1 MKRST
6 FDYET
11 RTSKRRGNARLVFLS
26 LLITGAIIAVCSSRG
41 FAQTPIVT
49 TDPHAEV
56 TATRQR
62 RLTTEVSSKDRTT
75 AASVERPMDS
85 RTERRVFV
93 RSTSLLVRA
102 AVVEDK
108 LLKRPEF
115 RQLGFVIT
123 RDESDADLMLE
134 LRHDLFTMY
143 VFTVVDA
150 KTGVVLLAG
159 KLSSLGGTV
168 AGKVAKR
175 FVKDMAVTR
184 TP

>member
-1 MKRST
+1 MKT
-6 FDYET
+6 LIYDNGTLAYK
-11 RTSKRRGNARLVFLS
+11 RTGSARLVFIS

-41 FAQTPIVT
+41 FAQTPTVT
-49 TDPHAEV
+49 TAPQAEV

-62 RLTTEVSSKDRTT
+62 RVTTEVSSKDRTT
-75 AASVERPMDS
+75 AASGERTTVS

-108 LLKRPEF
+108 LLKQTEF
-115 RQLGFVIT
+115 RQLGFVLT
-123 RDESDADLMLE
+123 RDESDADLILE

-143 VFTVVDA
+143 VFTVVNA
-150 KTGVVLLAG
+150 KTGVVLLGG

-175 FVKDMAVTR
+175 FVKEMPAI
-184 TP
+184 PGP

>member
-1 MKRST
+1 MKTLTNDREIVANEFIGRAT
-6 FDYET
+6 
-11 RTSKRRGNARLVFLS
+11 LVFLL
-26 LLITGAIIAVCSSRG
+26 LLITGAIVAVCSSRG

-49 TDPHAEV
+49 TAPQAEIIP
-56 TATRQR
+56 TRPR
-62 RLTTEVSSKDRTT
+62 RLTPEVSSKDSTT
-75 AASVERPMDS
+75 AASVERTAS
-85 RTERRVFV
+85 RTQRQVFV

-108 LLKRPEF
+108 LLKQPEF
-115 RQLGFVIT
+115 RQLGLAIT
-123 RDESDADLMLE
+123 RDESEADLILE

-168 AGKVAKR
+168 AGKVARR
-175 FVKDMAVTR
+175 FVKEMPRAAG
-184 TP
+184 P

>member
-1 MKRST
+1 MKT
-6 FDYET
+6 LTYDNET
-11 RTSKRRGNARLVFLS
+11 PANKRTESVRLAFLS
-26 LLITGAIIAVCSSRG
+26 LLMTGAIIAGGSSRG
-41 FAQTPIVT
+41 YAQAPIVT
-49 TDPHAEV
+49 TATQADA

-75 AASVERPMDS
+75 TAGVAAT

-93 RSTSLLVRA
+93 RSKSLLVRA

-115 RQLGFVIT
+115 RQLGFVLT
-123 RDESDADLMLE
+123 RDESDADLILD

-150 KTGVVLLAG
+150 KTSVVLLGG

-175 FVKDMAVTR
+175 FVKEMPA
-184 TP
+184 PAGP

>member
-6 FDYET
+6 LDHDPPMYK
-11 RTSKRRGNARLVFLS
+11 RTGSARLVFLS
-26 LLITGAIIAVCSSRG
+26 LLITGAIIAVCSDRS
-41 FAQTPIVT
+41 FAQSAIVT
-49 TDPHAEV
+49 IAPQAEV

-62 RLTTEVSSKDRTT
+62 RLTTEVSTKDRTT
-75 AASVERPMDS
+75 AASVERPAAK

-115 RQLGFVIT
+115 HELGFLIT
-123 RDESDADLMLE
+123 RDESEADMILE
-134 LRHDLFTMY
+134 LRHDLFTKY
-143 VFTVVDA
+143 VFSVVD
-150 KTGVVLLAG
+150 TRSQVVLVSG

-175 FVKDMAVTR
+175 FVKEIKA
-184 TP
+184 TPGP

>member
-1 MKRST
+1 MKT
-6 FDYET
+6 LTYDNEALAYT
-11 RTSKRRGNARLVFLS
+11 RTGSARLVFIS
-26 LLITGAIIAVCSSRG
+26 LLISGAIVAVCSSRG
-41 FAQTPIVT
+41 SAQTTIVT
-49 TDPHAEV
+49 TAPQTEA

-62 RLTTEVSSKDRTT
+62 RLMTAVSSQARTT
-75 AASVERPMDS
+75 AASVERTAS
-85 RTERRVFV
+85 RTDRRVFV

-108 LLKRPEF
+108 LLKRPELH
-115 RQLGFVIT
+115 QLGFVIT
-123 RDESDADLMLE
+123 RDESDADLILE

-150 KTGVVLLAG
+150 KTGVVLLGG

-175 FVKDMAVTR
+175 FVKDMAR

>member
-1 MKRST
+1 MKTLTCDNQTLANECTGST
-6 FDYET
+6 
-11 RTSKRRGNARLVFLS
+11 RLVFLS
-26 LLITGAIIAVCSSRG
+26 LLIAGAIIAISSGRG
-41 FAQTPIVT
+41 FAQSSVVATTPQV
-49 TDPHAEV
+49 EV
-56 TATRQR
+56 TATRPR
-62 RLTTEVSSKDRTT
+62 RLTSEVSSKDTTT
-75 AASVERPMDS
+75 AASVERTAS

-108 LLKRPEF
+108 LLKQPEF
-115 RQLGFVIT
+115 RQLGFVLT
-123 RDESDADLMLE
+123 RDDSDADLILE
-134 LRHDLFTMY
+134 LRHDLFTKY

-175 FVKDMAVTR
+175 FVKEMPVAG
-184 TP
+184 P